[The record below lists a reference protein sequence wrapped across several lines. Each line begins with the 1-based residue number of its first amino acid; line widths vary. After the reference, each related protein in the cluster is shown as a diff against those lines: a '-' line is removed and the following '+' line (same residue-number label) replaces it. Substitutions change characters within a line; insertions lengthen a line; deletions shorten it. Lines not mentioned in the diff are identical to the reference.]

1 MGRPRRAGNDYPPYK
16 YKGDQNGWIIKPPKG
31 LGVTVTRY
39 KDEEL
44 SRKTAALSAEAY
56 EKKRLIGMVQG
67 DQAFLMGVTG
77 MSKTGANQWATLD
90 RHKRCIERIE
100 RIERQLNLVSE

>member
-1 MGRPRRAGNDYPPYK
+1 MGRPRKAGNDYPPYM
-16 YKGDQNGWIIKPPKG
+16 YKGDQNDWIIKPPKG

-44 SRKTAALSAEAY
+44 ARKTAALIAEAY
-56 EKKRLIGMVQG
+56 EKNRLIRMVQG
-67 DQAFLMGVTG
+67 GEAFLMGVMG

-90 RHKRCIERIE
+90 RHERRIE